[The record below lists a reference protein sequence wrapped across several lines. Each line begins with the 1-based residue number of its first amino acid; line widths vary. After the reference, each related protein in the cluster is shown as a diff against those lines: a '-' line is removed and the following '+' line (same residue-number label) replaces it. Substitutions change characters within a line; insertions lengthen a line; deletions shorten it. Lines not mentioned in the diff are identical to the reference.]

1 MKRKGIIGSI
11 TFIGFTIAWVIF
23 FSFWIKNNYVDNKEL
38 EGIPHNYWIPDA
50 DTSDEYRMWITG
62 DGDTIWE

>member
-1 MKRKGIIGSI
+1 MKREYIGFL
-11 TFIGFTIAWVIF
+11 TFIGMTLLWAIVM
-23 FSFWIKNNYVDNKEL
+23 DHCMEPL
-38 EGIPHNYWIPDA
+38 PQPTEGIPHNYWIPDA